1 MSQRFPYRQ
10 LYNISAKGS
19 GRAWTIRDVA
29 ILAEITLRE
38 GPSLRRVG
46 VSGAA
51 TMYRR
56 RMKKSPHRAQSK
68 RTRSHAVAALLRFPA
83 NAANSLGY
91 PLQFQIWVGLG
102 RRNQIET
109 CCIEDRD
116 RSLAQ
121 TLAPSGAGLIQTGSR
136 RQ

>member
-1 MSQRFPYRQ
+1 MLNRLTAFLEAELSQRFPYRQ

-51 TMYRR
+51 M
-56 RMKKSPHRAQSK
+56 
-68 RTRSHAVAALLRFPA
+68 
-83 NAANSLGY
+83 
-91 PLQFQIWVGLG
+91 
-102 RRNQIET
+102 
-109 CCIEDRD
+109 
-116 RSLAQ
+116 
-121 TLAPSGAGLIQTGSR
+121 
-136 RQ
+136 